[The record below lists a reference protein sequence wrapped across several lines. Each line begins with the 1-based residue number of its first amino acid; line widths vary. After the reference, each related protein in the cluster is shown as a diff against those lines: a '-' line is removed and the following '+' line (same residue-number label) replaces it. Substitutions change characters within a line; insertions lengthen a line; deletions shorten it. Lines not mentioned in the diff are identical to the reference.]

1 MDEYPKFERFSTVEN
16 DHTMKN
22 NHGFTPVSFRHHQQM
37 GISAGKT
44 PVSYQSYLGECS
56 AIAGSQGRSQ
66 LRQLFDGSANS

>member
-1 MDEYPKFERFSTVEN
+1 
-16 DHTMKN
+16 
-22 NHGFTPVSFRHHQQM
+22 M